1 VTPNPVE
8 AKPSKQKEDK
18 VDHEKE
24 IYRLFSKRLLQIP
37 KKNENYLIDEVT
49 DTSKSSR
56 ESLSI
61 KSLVERKKTF
71 KLVPAGESTEGD
83 DSILNNMLLKVSALL
98 NAAILDA
105 KAPLPKEKEFVSH
118 ISTAL

>member
-1 VTPNPVE
+1 MTPNPVDP
-8 AKPSKQKEDK
+8 KPSKQKEEK
-18 VDHEKE
+18 IDHEKE
-24 IYRLFSKRLLQIP
+24 IYKLFSRRLLQIP

-56 ESLSI
+56 ESISV

-71 KLVPAGESTEGD
+71 KLAPTGESSEGE

-98 NAAILDA
+98 NAAILEA